1 MIGLFGRQWEL
12 FKIYIN
18 NIIIAFLKFL
28 YENSGQNIQPRFT
41 VHRLEKKIKKGE
53 KISVA

>member
-18 NIIIAFLKFL
+18 NIIIAFLNFL